1 MENKATL
8 DSLVEK
14 YNNVHCVSQ
23 KEILNELKA
32 DFEKNFVGTASQL
45 REQEASLMEKA
56 KTIFK
61 ERRNQYHE
69 AQGKIEDEIKD
80 YMFNQ
85 GHIKDRDIFEKM
97 YSLAYREGHS
107 GGFHEIYNYL
117 ADYDDLVND
126 CLKIYKEKNPS

>member
-32 DFEKNFVGTASQL
+32 DFEENFIGTASQL
-45 REQEASLMEKA
+45 REQEASLVEKA

-69 AQGKIEDEIKD
+69 AQRKIEDEIKD

-97 YSLAYREGHS
+97 YALAYREGHS
-107 GGFHEIYNYL
+107 GGFHEVYNYL
-117 ADYDDLVND
+117 TDYDDLVND

>member
-1 MENKATL
+1 MENKVTL
-8 DSLVEK
+8 ESLIKK
-14 YNNVHCVSQ
+14 YNDVPYVSQ

-32 DFEKNFVGTASQL
+32 DFEKTFVGTASQL
-45 REQEASLMEKA
+45 REQEASLVEKA

-61 ERRNQYHE
+61 ERRNEYSV
-69 AQGKIEDEIKD
+69 AQDKIEQEIKD
-80 YMFNQ
+80 YMFKE
-85 GHIKDRDIFEKM
+85 GFVKDRDIFEKM

-107 GGFHEIYNYL
+107 GGFQEVYNYL